1 MPVPQST
8 SKAAVSVSEM
18 AEICQLSRS
27 RFYKLIEVGAFPK
40 PVQPKSAKRPLYDQS
55 LQQKC
60 VEIRRTCIGANGH
73 PILFNR
79 MSKKATVPTK
89 SEPKPQHAELI
100 DALGELGLKTDAK
113 AVATAITALFP
124 VGADGL
130 DQGKVIQKLFR
141 HLKGKS

>member
-1 MPVPQST
+1 MPVSQSS

-27 RFYKLIEVGAFPK
+27 RFYNLIQSGSFPK

-55 LQQKC
+55 LQQIC
-60 VEIRRTCIGANGH
+60 LEIRRTCIGANGH

-79 MSKKATVPTK
+79 MKKKTTVPTK
-89 SEPKPQHAELI
+89 AEPKPQHAELI

-113 AVATAITALFP
+113 AIATAITALFP
-124 VGADGL
+124 AGIETL
-130 DQGKVIQKLFR
+130 DQGKVLQKLFR
-141 HLKGKS
+141 HLKGKP